1 MTATGGQK
9 QHQQESQTTRQW
21 KPHGM
26 ISKAAEFY
34 LPHHAFAREQ
44 RNFIAAQWRN
54 AMARA
59 KISFARH
66 NRLKL

>member
-1 MTATGGQK
+1 M
-9 QHQQESQTTRQW
+9 E
-21 KPHGM
+21 PHGM
-26 ISKAAEFY
+26 IAKAAEFY